1 MLMTQAPLIAAG
13 LDLGGTKIE
22 AQIFDF
28 SFNRVTFR
36 RIPTPQ
42 TYDALVA
49 AMVDQIA
56 WVESHST
63 GLPLGIAAAGL
74 IHPVTGLALTANL
87 PASGKAFP
95 ADIALAAGRA
105 VTYLNDCRAQALS
118 EAQFGAAKGYA
129 SALCLNLGTGVA
141 GGFVVSGALLPIALG
156 LGGEYGHFALPAH
169 VVQAHALPITPCGCG
184 RSGCIET
191 LISGPGLARIVEHRT
206 GRSLSAEQIVAL
218 RDSDEPLAQC
228 WAIWCALVAELIHTL
243 SLTLDPACIVLAGG
257 LSQATNL
264 VADLTKA
271 ATQGA
276 LRGYAPP
283 PILLAQGGD
292 ATAARGAAYAA
303 FLERGRA

>member
-1 MLMTQAPLIAAG
+1 MPMTQSPLIAAG
-13 LDLGGTKIE
+13 IDLGGTKIE

-49 AMVDQIA
+49 AMADQIS
-56 WVESHST
+56 WVESHAT

-87 PASGKAFP
+87 PASGKPFP

-105 VTYLNDCRAQALS
+105 VTYVNDCRAQALS

-129 SALCLNLGTGVA
+129 SALGLNLGTGIA
-141 GGFVVSGALLPIALG
+141 GGFVVGGALLPSALG

-169 VVQAHALPITPCGCG
+169 VVQAHALPIIACGCG
-184 RSGCIET
+184 RSGCMET
-191 LISGPGLARIVEHRT
+191 LISGPGLARIVQHRT
-206 GRSLSAEQIVAL
+206 GRSLAAQQIVAL
-218 RDSDEPLAQC
+218 RGSDAAIAQC
-228 WAIWCALVAELIHTL
+228 WAIWCELAAELIHTL
-243 SLTLDPACIVLAGG
+243 CLTLDPACIVLAGG
-257 LSQATNL
+257 LSQAPNL
-264 VADLTKA
+264 VDDLTHA
-271 ATQGA
+271 ATQTA

-292 ATAARGAAYAA
+292 ATAARGAAHAA
-303 FLERGRA
+303 FLERGRT

>member
-1 MLMTQAPLIAAG
+1 MPMTQAPLIAAG

-56 WVESHST
+56 WVESHAT

-129 SALCLNLGTGVA
+129 SALCL
-141 GGFVVSGALLPIALG
+141 S
-156 LGGEYGHFALPAH
+156 
-169 VVQAHALPITPCGCG
+169 
-184 RSGCIET
+184 
-191 LISGPGLARIVEHRT
+191 
-206 GRSLSAEQIVAL
+206 
-218 RDSDEPLAQC
+218 
-228 WAIWCALVAELIHTL
+228 LIH
-243 SLTLDPACIVLAGG
+243 I
-257 LSQATNL
+257 
-264 VADLTKA
+264 
-271 ATQGA
+271 
-276 LRGYAPP
+276 
-283 PILLAQGGD
+283 
-292 ATAARGAAYAA
+292 
-303 FLERGRA
+303 

>member
-1 MLMTQAPLIAAG
+1 MPMTQSPPFAAG
-13 LDLGGTKIE
+13 IDLGGTKIE

-28 SFNRVTFR
+28 SFNRVTFH

-49 AMVDQIA
+49 AMADQIS
-56 WVESHST
+56 WVERHAT

-74 IHPVTGLALTANL
+74 IHPVTGMALTANL
-87 PASGKAFP
+87 PASGKPFP

-105 VTYLNDCRAQALS
+105 VTYINDCRAQALS

-129 SALCLNLGTGVA
+129 SALCLNLGTGIA
-141 GGFVVSGALLPIALG
+141 GGFVVGGALLPNALG

-169 VVQAHALPITPCGCG
+169 VVQAHALPIIACGCG

-191 LISGPGLARIVEHRT
+191 LISGPGLVRIVQHRT
-206 GRSLSAEQIVAL
+206 GRSLAAQQIVAL
-218 RDSDEPLAQC
+218 RANDAAIAQC
-228 WAIWCALVAELIHTL
+228 WAIWCDLAAELIHTL

-257 LSQATNL
+257 LSQAPNL
-264 VADLTKA
+264 VDDLTQA
-271 ATQGA
+271 ATKSA

>member
-1 MLMTQAPLIAAG
+1 MPMTQAPLIAAG

-49 AMVDQIA
+49 AMADQIA
-56 WVESHST
+56 WVESHEM

-74 IHPVTGLALTANL
+74 IHPVTGLALAANL

-105 VTYLNDCRAQALS
+105 VTYLNDGRAQALS

-129 SALCLNLGTGVA
+129 SALCLNLGTGIA
-141 GGFVVSGALLPIALG
+141 GGFVVGGALLPSTLG
-156 LGGEYGHFALPAH
+156 LGGEFGHFALPAH
-169 VVQAHALPITPCGCG
+169 VVQAHALPIIACGCG
-184 RSGCIET
+184 RSGCMET
-191 LISGPGLARIVEHRT
+191 LISGPGLARIVAHRT

-218 RDSDEPLAQC
+218 RGSDAQMTAC
-228 WAIWCALVAELIHTL
+228 WAVWCALAGELIHTL
-243 SLTLDPACIVLAGG
+243 CLTLDPACIVLAGG
-257 LSQATNL
+257 LSQAPNL
-264 VADLTKA
+264 VDDLTKA
-271 ATQGA
+271 ATQSA
-276 LRGYAPP
+276 LHGYAPP
-283 PILLAQGGD
+283 PLLLAQGSD

-303 FLERGRA
+303 FLEREQA